1 MSEYR
6 HPADRP
12 EVVPT
17 MPAEEVIA
25 RLGCDPGS
33 IDAQARADEVARAL
47 VMAVTEEDTEALD
60 LVLAGYIDDCDDPA
74 DALVRALLA
83 AARLAADLG
92 VVATLGRRVPTDRLL
107 FRQAEFR
114 GAGHDQ
120 MRAAVAALVDD
131 TPAEA
136 LDPEV
141 DAIRARL
148 RHDAFLA
155 AATEDI
161 EVDAAE
167 RLDIELRALIEAEA
181 ADPNAGVGSLAGEVA
196 PDDEAG
202 H

>member
-25 RLGCDPGS
+25 RLGCDPAS
-33 IDAQARADEVARAL
+33 IDAQARAEELARAL
-47 VMAVTEEDTEALD
+47 VMAMTEDDTEALD
-60 LVLAGYIDDCDDPA
+60 LVLAGYIDECADPA
-74 DALVRALLA
+74 EALVRALFA
-83 AARLAADLG
+83 AARLASDLG
-92 VVATLGRRVPTDRLL
+92 ALAAFGRRTDPGRLL

-114 GAGHDQ
+114 EAGHDH
-120 MRAAVAALVDD
+120 MRAAVEALLSDA
-131 TPAEA
+131 PAED

-141 DAIRARL
+141 DAIRAGL
-148 RHDAFLA
+148 RHDAYIA

-161 EVDAAE
+161 DVDAAE
-167 RLDIELRALIEAEA
+167 RLDLELRALIEAA
-181 ADPNAGVGSLAGEVA
+181 AEGVEEVA
-196 PDDEAG
+196 PDEETG

>member
-1 MSEYR
+1 MSDYR

-25 RLGCDPGS
+25 RMGCDPAS
-33 IDAQARADEVARAL
+33 IDAQARAEEAARAL
-47 VMAVTEEDTEALD
+47 VMAMTEDDTEALD
-60 LVLAGYIDDCDDPA
+60 LVLAGYIDECADPA
-74 DALVRALLA
+74 EALVRALFAAVRLASDLGALA
-83 AARLAADLG
+83 A
-92 VVATLGRRVPTDRLL
+92 LGRRTDPGRLL

-114 GAGHDQ
+114 EAGHDH
-120 MRAAVAALVDD
+120 MRAAVEALLDD
-131 TPAEA
+131 APAED

-141 DAIRARL
+141 DAIRAGL
-148 RHDAFLA
+148 RHDAYIA

-161 EVDAAE
+161 DVDATE
-167 RLDIELRALIEAEA
+167 RLDLELRALIEAAAEA
-181 ADPNAGVGSLAGEVA
+181 DSGVDSHVEEVA